1 MSEPTIWFHEVFRN
15 DGTPYRTAE
24 TDLIRRLSAAP
35 KGVVP
40 AAEQAIPAVRRAA
53 RR

>member
-1 MSEPTIWFHEVFRN
+1 MEEPTIWFHEVFRA
-15 DGTPYRTAE
+15 DGTPYRKAE

-35 KGVVP
+35 KTVVP
-40 AAEQAIPAVRRAA
+40 GEPAAAPQPGTRR

>member
-1 MSEPTIWFHEVFRN
+1 VFRN

-24 TDLIRRLSAAP
+24 TDLIRRLASAP

-40 AAEQAIPAVRRAA
+40 AVARPAPEARQA
-53 RR
+53 RRR